1 MATKEE
7 ILRDLKN
14 RGKCITSVSM
24 FYDFKE
30 GDKVVMARP
39 RPDIDLDAEIGEILS
54 GDTELNNLYLTSLL
68 YYRTLKDSAPA
79 ERISGILSLDNNL
92 YNENEPQTAKTAAS
106 AAFLGKDEVICVR
119 EDIFSGSTKDIA
131 FDMICALHESRHYHQ
146 MLTKKPYT
154 KTLDGKL
161 IGDVSEKEL
170 LEMAVRMFDIKELFF
185 DADKEELERLSYAM
199 YHQQD
204 IEVDARRYSLEESS
218 NIVQKA
224 LTNPNLSDEQRE
236 KLSQI
241 LEEINKEISI
251 NDEKNREQAEIYDE
265 VIGRAK
271 EYAAIVQKRVRSV
284 LTDEN
289 IAKLEHFDERDPETE
304 YLRQY
309 LFKLEASLYVNYD
322 ENLARFIEEISNKY
336 KIFAVG
342 RNMILHPKF
351 VASQELLDRILLG
364 DFGIL
369 LFGEPGICPPYE
381 KEAIIDRYAELK
393 SNDPKTFI

>member
-14 RGKCITSVSM
+14 RGKDVNSISM

-39 RPDIDLDAEIGEILS
+39 RPDVDMDAEIGKMLS
-54 GDTELNNLYLTSLL
+54 GEERLDGLYLTSLL

-79 ERISGILSLDNNL
+79 DRISGILSLDNNL
-92 YNENEPQTAKTAAS
+92 YNDNEPQTAKTDAS
-106 AAFLGKDEVICVR
+106 AAFLGKDEIICVR
-119 EDIFSGSTKDIA
+119 DDIFSGTTKDIA

-146 MLTKKPYT
+146 LLTKKPYT
-154 KTLDGKL
+154 KTIDGKTY
-161 IGDVSEKEL
+161 GEVSEKEL
-170 LEMAVRMFDIKELFF
+170 LETAVRMFDLKELFF
-185 DADKEELERLSYAM
+185 DSDKEELERLSYAM

-204 IEVDARRYSLEESS
+204 VEVDAREYSLEESA

-224 LTNPNLSDEQRE
+224 LANQNLSDEQRE
-236 KLSQI
+236 NLAKI
-241 LEEINKEISI
+241 FEEVKKEILL
-251 NDEKNREQAEIYDE
+251 NTEKNAEQTKIYDE
-265 VIGRAK
+265 VIDRAK
-271 EYAAIVQKRVRSV
+271 EYASIVQRRARKV

-289 IAKLEHFDERDPETE
+289 IAKLEHYDEADPETE

-309 LFKLEASLYVNYD
+309 LFKLEASLFVNYD
-322 ENLARFIEEISNKY
+322 ENLARFIEEVSNKY

-342 RNMILHPKF
+342 KSMILHPNF
-351 VASQELLDRILLG
+351 VASQELLDRTILA

-393 SNDPKTFI
+393 ANNSKTFD